1 MYDYIFSSPN
11 LLGEFRDLRIRED
24 TALMMLSTALKDLAV
39 EYNLYVES
47 GTQLSGNYDE
57 WEGVRNQTLIRG
69 TQRACYILAAYQRGR
84 I

>member
-1 MYDYIFSSPN
+1 
-11 LLGEFRDLRIRED
+11 
-24 TALMMLSTALKDLAV
+24 MMLSTALKDLAV

-47 GTQLSGNYDE
+47 GTQLSGDYDG

-69 TQRACYILAAYQRGR
+69 TQRACYILSAYQRGC